1 MNLSIINPD
10 EDPVNGDAAVVDQGL
25 GNEDNPDQMVDGFS
39 HENNPDGFAHEEP
52 NPDGDFANGEN
63 ADAIDGFANEDNPPE
78 DEIVSPIQPAAEHQ

>member
-25 GNEDNPDQMVDGFS
+25 GNDDNPDQMV
-39 HENNPDGFAHEEP
+39 DGFAHEEP